1 MDSSFWAM
9 AGIEWVWFG
18 WTRRIGRIWR
28 IERIGRMGRMGRIGQ
43 IGRMGL
49 IGVRERLCER
59 RCGDWWGEGRV
70 WSLAVP
76 VWCRGV
82 ESLNGAGQGGWL
94 RESGSGLPV
103 FGALGWLVRRGGL
116 YGVLCHFAGYR
127 GVPRVVRGAPWL
139 SLRRVLTCRP
149 SACEIPFEAVKF
161 VCLKSSWCVGCGR
174 EESRESQDG
183 AFC

>member
-28 IERIGRMGRMGRIGQ
+28 IERIGRMGRIGQ

-139 SLRRVLTCRP
+139 
-149 SACEIPFEAVKF
+149 
-161 VCLKSSWCVGCGR
+161 
-174 EESRESQDG
+174 
-183 AFC
+183 